1 MMRQR
6 RESIDDVPASTRTR
20 GETLKRLYSYISGF
34 WRLRI
39 VVVLIVVTTI
49 LDILS
54 PAIIGSIID
63 MVKAIASGET
73 AVPGS
78 GIEGLA
84 YSILTPI
91 ASWYNAISGTDPV
104 RGTLLIFSLS
114 LVAIAVITG
123 FFTFTM
129 RYTTTIVGQKATYNI
144 RNDMYNS
151 LLEQSFSFYDQQRT
165 GQLMARATGD
175 INMLGRFY
183 QMGVRM
189 VLSSLLLLVL
199 VLYSLV
205 SINLT
210 LTLVSVT
217 VLPFVFISTRNFS
230 RKVGPLWRIVREQNG
245 VITSVLQE
253 NLSGVR
259 VVRGFSREEFEEEK
273 FSAELQEF
281 FDINIDM
288 ARFRAFFG
296 PLSSFISSLGFVLI
310 IWYGGGQVI
319 AGTFTVGMVVAF
331 YFYLARLMGPVR
343 RIGFMTS
350 MFVRAIAAGNR
361 VFDIIDAEVEVHDK
375 EDAVDVEEIEGHI
388 TLEDV
393 WFSYDGT
400 SMVLKDI
407 DLDVQPGQTVAIL
420 GATGSGKSSIINLI
434 PRFYDASRGS
444 IMLDGKDLRDLK
456 IKSLREKIGI
466 VRQEP
471 FIFST
476 TLKENIA
483 YGVKDATIISV
494 REASKR
500 AKIDD
505 FIEGLPDGYDT
516 KVGERG
522 VTLSGG
528 QKQRVAIARALLKN
542 PKILIMDDSTSSVD
556 THTEYEI
563 QQALDE
569 LLEDRTTFI
578 ITQRLSSIRKAD
590 YIIVLEEGE
599 IAEEGTHDELYKK
612 DGIYRKL
619 YETQLSGA
627 ADRRGA

>member
-1 MMRQR
+1 MMRH
-6 RESIDDVPASTRTR
+6 R
-20 GETLKRLYSYISGF
+20 GMSAEEATSSNRSRSETLRRLFGYILGF
-34 WRLRI
+34 WQLK
-39 VVVLIVVTTI
+39 VVLVLIVLTTI

-63 MVKAIASGET
+63 MVEVMATGGTLES
-73 AVPGS
+73 GS
-78 GIEGLA
+78 GIEGFAYNILA
-84 YSILTPI
+84 PV
-91 ASWYNAISGTDPV
+91 ASWYIAVAGTDPV
-104 RGTLLIFSLS
+104 KGTLLIFSAS
-114 LVAIAVITG
+114 LVFIALVTG
-123 FFTFTM
+123 LFNFVQ
-129 RYTTTIVGQKATYNI
+129 RYATTIVGQSATFNM
-144 RNDMYNS
+144 RDDMYNS

-175 INMLGRFY
+175 INMLGRFF

-189 VLSSLLLLVL
+189 VVSSVLLLVL

-205 SINLT
+205 SINMT
-210 LTLVSVT
+210 LTLISVT
-217 VLPFVFISTRNFS
+217 VIPFVFLATREFS
-230 RKVGPLWRIVREQNG
+230 RRIGPLWAAVREQNG

-253 NLSGVR
+253 NLAGVR
-259 VVRGFSREEFEEEK
+259 VVRGFSREEYEEEK
-273 FSAELQEF
+273 FSTELQEF
-281 FDINIDM
+281 FDMNITM
-288 ARFRAFFG
+288 ARIRAFFM
-296 PLSSFISSLGFVLI
+296 PLATFISSIGFVLI

-319 AGTFTVGMVVAF
+319 AGVLTVGSLVAF
-331 YFYLARLMGPVR
+331 YFYLARLMRPVR
-343 RIGFMTS
+343 MIGFMTS
-350 MFVRAIAAGNR
+350 MVVRALAAGNR
-361 VFDIIDAEVEVHDK
+361 VFDIIDAEVDVHDK
-375 EDAVDVEEIEGHI
+375 EDAADVSELQGRIK
-388 TLEDV
+388 LEDV
-393 WFSYDGT
+393 WFSYDGDN
-400 SMVLKDI
+400 MVLKDI

-434 PRFYDASRGS
+434 PRFYDVSQGS
-444 IMLDGKDLRDLK
+444 IKLDGTDLRDLK
-456 IKSLREKIGI
+456 IKSLRGVIGI

-476 TLKENIA
+476 TLRENIA
-483 YGVKDATIISV
+483 YGVQNASLNDI
-494 REASKR
+494 REAAKK

-505 FIEGLPDGYDT
+505 FITGLPDGYDT

-556 THTEYEI
+556 TQTEYEI

-578 ITQRLSSIRKAD
+578 ITQRLSSIKKAD

-599 IAEEGTHDELYKK
+599 ISEEGTHDQLITN

-619 YETQLSGA
+619 YETQISGVSEG
-627 ADRRGA
+627 RGA